1 MGESACSAALKIIRH
16 MVEDDPTVE
25 AAGRPLTMYRGRE
38 TVLLALDILD
48 GTDHESLKEK

>member
-1 MGESACSAALKIIRH
+1 MGESACSAALKIIRQ